1 MKKIE
6 SFEEYTN
13 LANRTLA
20 DLGSKEKNLMHMEL
34 GFKTELGELLD
45 VFKKNLA
52 YGKDI
57 DWVNVGEEIADYC
70 WYSVGYLFFMLQ
82 SGNSLPKKDY
92 FNYIEERTKDA
103 VVVAKKQLV
112 TDKIE
117 VRDPSVA
124 SAIIF
129 NISSRLDGTLEDVAY
144 LAGFCVFADLDFWQI
159 LTNNIEKL
167 KVRFPEKFTE
177 ENAVNRDLESERK
190 ELEK

>member
-52 YGKDI
+52 YGKEI

-70 WYSVGYLFFMLQ
+70 WYSVGYLFFMFQ
-82 SGNSLPKKDY
+82 SENSLPKKEY

-103 VVVAKKQLV
+103 VAVAKKQLIK
-112 TDKIE
+112 DKIE

-129 NISSRLDGTLEDVAY
+129 NISDKLDGTLEDIAY
-144 LAGFCVFADLDFWQI
+144 LAGFCVFADLDFWQL

-177 ENAVNRDLESERK
+177 ENAINRDLESERK